1 MVEVEFEQSVPMWA
15 GCRPGILNESRH
27 RGAPLTRIEH
37 TMNLFKGIKDMAAMV
52 NAAPDMINSANEM
65 AANAQ
70 GQQAYWEAQAAEAQA
85 TAAKANADAMAAY
98 AASTKAAE

>member
-1 MVEVEFEQSVPMWA
+1 MCAARS
-15 GCRPGILNESRH
+15 PGILNQVAKPRRSND
-27 RGAPLTRIEH
+27 RIEQE
-37 TMNLFKGIKDMAAMV
+37 MNLFKGIKDMAAMV
-52 NAAPDMINSANEM
+52 NAAPDMITSAQEM